1 MIKIKTTLLFLFLL
15 FLSLPVGA
23 QTQTGLLVGG
33 GSGSFS
39 YGGIKA
45 RYENM
50 TLRDV
55 DYKLNGW
62 VGYRFRLHPFASC
75 KAFVDLDASVGVKS
89 WDYLYRPILKQ
100 QPSDNPQVG
109 GIYILSSSAYA
120 CFASLGGT
128 VNYPVYKGLSVG
140 LGVEPTYYFV
150 SYEKDDM
157 KRPLDVPFV
166 GKIAYNFKF
175 MELGISYKHG
185 LMNVVETKDFASGR
199 FRDWQVSV
207 WIPF

>member
-55 DYKLNGW
+55 DYKLNGF
-62 VGYRFRLHPFASC
+62 VGYRFRLHPFTSC

-109 GIYILSSSAYA
+109 GIYFLSSSAYA

-128 VNYPVYKGLSVG
+128 INYPVYKGLSVG
-140 LGVEPTYYFV
+140 AGVESVYYFAG
-150 SYEKDDM
+150 YEKEDM
-157 KRPLDVPFV
+157 KHPFDVPFV
-166 GKIAYNFKF
+166 GKIAYNLKV

-185 LMNVVETKDFASGR
+185 L
-199 FRDWQVSV
+199 
-207 WIPF
+207 

>member
-1 MIKIKTTLLFLFLL
+1 MWLFEFIVKKVKVTFIFLLLL
-15 FLSLPVGA
+15 FLSAPVGA

-100 QPSDNPQVG
+100 QPSDNPHVG
-109 GIYILSSSAYA
+109 GIYFLSSSAYA
-120 CFASLGGT
+120 CFASLGGD
-128 VNYPVYKGLSVG
+128 GQLSRLQRIECG
-140 LGVEPTYYFV
+140 AGWWNRL
-150 SYEKDDM
+150 
-157 KRPLDVPFV
+157 
-166 GKIAYNFKF
+166 I
-175 MELGISYKHG
+175 IS
-185 LMNVVETKDFASGR
+185 
-199 FRDWQVSV
+199 
-207 WIPF
+207 

>member
-1 MIKIKTTLLFLFLL
+1 MLV
-15 FLSLPVGA
+15 SL
-23 QTQTGLLVGG
+23 
-33 GSGSFS
+33 
-39 YGGIKA
+39 
-45 RYENM
+45 R
-50 TLRDV
+50 
-55 DYKLNGW
+55 W
-62 VGYRFRLHPFASC
+62 
-75 KAFVDLDASVGVKS
+75 
-89 WDYLYRPILKQ
+89 
-100 QPSDNPQVG
+100 
-109 GIYILSSSAYA
+109 
-120 CFASLGGT
+120 GGT

-150 SYEKDDM
+150 SYEKNDM